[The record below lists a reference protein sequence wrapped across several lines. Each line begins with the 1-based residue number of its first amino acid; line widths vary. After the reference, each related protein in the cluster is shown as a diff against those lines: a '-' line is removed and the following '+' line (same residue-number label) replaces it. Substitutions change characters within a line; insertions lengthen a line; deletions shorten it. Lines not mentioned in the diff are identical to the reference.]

1 MPSETTTAQLSAPA
15 KARPGAYRTALM
27 RKETGSLLLL
37 VILCI
42 VVSALNP
49 RFLAGANL
57 QNMAR
62 LIGAFGIFSIG
73 VGVVIITGGIDLSV
87 GSMMALLGVLLSVA
101 LTENG
106 WPGPLAVAGMIAVAM
121 ALGLAHGWLVTRL
134 RLQPFIVTLCG
145 LLFYRGLARFI
156 ASDETKGFGAAAG
169 FEGLRNAVTGSLWG
183 VPTPFVLLLII
194 SAVMW
199 VVLNRSVYGRYLF
212 AVGRNEEAARYSG
225 VNSRRVIAGAY
236 VISAAL
242 AAISG
247 VVFAFY
253 TNSISPS
260 SHGNFYELYGIAA
273 AVLGGCSLR
282 GGEGSIIGILVGT
295 ALLQVLQNL
304 VNLLG
309 VPSSLDFAVM
319 GAVILAGVIGD
330 QILKQR
336 SSRTGRRGR
345 L

>member
-1 MPSETTTAQLSAPA
+1 M
-15 KARPGAYRTALM
+15 K
-27 RKETGSLLLL
+27 KELGTFFLL

-42 VVSALNP
+42 VVAVLNP

-62 LIGAFGIFSIG
+62 LIGAYGIFSIG
-73 VGVVIITGGIDLSV
+73 LGMVIITGGIDLSV
-87 GSMMALLGVLLSVA
+87 GSVFALLGVLLSMM
-101 LTENG
+101 LTEWRWG
-106 WPGPLAVAGMIAVAM
+106 SVWAVSAVIVMAM
-121 ALGLAHGWLVTRL
+121 GLGWLHGFLITEV

-156 ASDETKGFGAAAG
+156 ANDETKGFGSAAG
-169 FEGLRNAVTGSLWG
+169 FESLRNLATGSLVG
-183 VPTPFVLLLII
+183 IPTPFVLLLVV
-194 SAVMW
+194 SLVMW
-199 VVLNRSVYGRYLF
+199 IVLHRSVYGRYLY

-225 VNSRRVIAGAY
+225 INSRRIINSAY
-236 VISAAL
+236 VISGAL
-242 AAISG
+242 AGIAG

-260 SHGNFYELYGIAA
+260 SHGNFFELYGIAA

-282 GGEGSIIGILVGT
+282 GGEGSIVGILAGT

-309 VPSSLDFAVM
+309 VPSSLNFAVM
-319 GAVILAGVIGD
+319 GAVILVGVVAD
-330 QILKQR
+330 QIL
-336 SSRTGRRGR
+336 RRQTVKA
-345 L
+345 